1 MRLPTRALPFLARLL
16 AFFTLTCLVWWLT
29 PVPSY
34 YAQVLIRA
42 TRVGLWLTEF
52 SFDATWRHGTSVMV
66 DGTNVFFTHRLFDR
80 FAPPLDP
87 QGIPAEWV
95 MANLVLLVPLM
106 LATPAATWAARFGR
120 LGLAL
125 GLALALQVADL
136 LVTIK
141 LFYAS
146 NLPGYGGEWRAWT
159 YALLDAFVQGY
170 DTQLFPFV
178 IWAAI
183 HFTELVRSGGSAE
196 PAVEPAAGESRAER
210 RRTAR
215 RSSR

>member
-16 AFFTLTCLVWWLT
+16 AFFTLTCLAWWLT
-29 PVPSY
+29 PLPSF

-42 TRVGLWLTEF
+42 TRIGLWLTEF
-52 SFDATWRHGTSVMV
+52 SFDSTWSHGTTVML
-66 DGTNVFFTHRLFDR
+66 DGTNVFYAHRLFAR
-80 FAPPLDP
+80 FSPPLDP

-106 LATPAATWAARFGR
+106 LATPAPSWGARFGR
-120 LGLAL
+120 LGLAVA
-125 GLALALQVADL
+125 LALAVQVADL

-146 NLPGYGGEWRAWT
+146 NLPGYGGQWRAWT

-170 DTQLFPFV
+170 DAQLFPFV
-178 IWAAI
+178 IWAGI
-183 HFTELVRSGGSAE
+183 HFPSLIRHADAPE
-196 PAVEPAAGESRAER
+196 PPAATSAGESRAER
-210 RRTAR
+210 RRAAR
-215 RSSR
+215 KSPR